1 LNWIEWVKAPFQ
13 SLTDTQDDLSA
24 IRHIVAELP
33 RRFALLEEKIMAT
46 KDEVL
51 SRLDTAT
58 NEVANDLS
66 DLRSRLEQAVA
77 DKDQAVRDAV
87 NDVLSGFDAPI
98 SRLEQLGQDPSNP
111 VPDPEPTPAEPTD
124 PNAPVDVTNPTPVD
138 EDGTPVD
145 SEGNPI

>member
-1 LNWIEWVKAPFQ
+1 VNWLEWIKAPFQ
-13 SLTDTQDDLSA
+13 SLTDTQDDLQV

-33 RRFALLEEKIMAT
+33 RRFALLEETLMAT

-51 SRLDTAT
+51 GRLDSAT

-77 DKDQAVRDAV
+77 DKDQAVQDAV
-87 NDVLSGFDAPI
+87 NAVLGDFDGPI

-111 VPDPEPTPAEPTD
+111 VPDQPAEPTD
-124 PNAPVDVTNPTPVD
+124 PNQPTDTTNPTPVD
-138 EDGTPVD
+138 ENGNPVD
-145 SEGNPI
+145 ANGNPI

>member
-111 VPDPEPTPAEPTD
+111 VPDQPAEPTD
-124 PNAPVDVTNPTPVD
+124 PNQPTDTTNPTPVD
-138 EDGTPVD
+138 ENGNPVD
-145 SEGNPI
+145 ANGNPI